1 MPALPGVRPPGPSQP
16 GPPGNIGNLL
26 PAVSPSPVAYS
37 PNGTGHVTFGRYD
50 SVSMGP
56 ASGPDASGPGIP
68 VLAAVA
74 TGIVIATTGGWLA
87 VSARARKR
95 TP

>member
-1 MPALPGVRPPGPSQP
+1 VPALPGVRPPGPSRL
-16 GPPGNIGNLL
+16 GSPGNIGRLL
-26 PAVSPSPVAYS
+26 PAISPAPVAYS
-37 PNGTGHVTFGRYD
+37 PNGTGHVAFGRYG

-56 ASGPDASGPGIP
+56 GRDPSGPGVP

-74 TGIVIATTGGWLA
+74 AAIVIATTGGWLA

-95 TP
+95 SP